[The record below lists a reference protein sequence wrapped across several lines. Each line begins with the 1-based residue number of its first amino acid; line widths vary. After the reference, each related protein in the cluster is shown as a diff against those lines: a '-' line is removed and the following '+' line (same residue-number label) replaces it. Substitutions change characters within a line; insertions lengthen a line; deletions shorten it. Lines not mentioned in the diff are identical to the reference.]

1 LPVRLGLGVSVL
13 VAVLVSYLLQSR
25 RVAQRASDLSA
36 ERQRADEKFQL
47 LFNLVPDGVLLV
59 RAADGRILEAN
70 QAYAHLVGR
79 SRDELSGRT
88 VQEMNLWASQE
99 ERTAGLERLEGEG
112 HLHEVRFG
120 IRRPDGT
127 RREGIYSA
135 SRVVLEGETCYLS
148 VIRDVHERIQMEQRL
163 AESQRL
169 EAIGR
174 LAGGIAHDFNNI
186 ITGISGYATLAQQG
200 LPDGDPRLADLAE
213 ITRASRRASDLTRQ
227 LLTFARRQLTTP
239 QLVDLGDLVRQ
250 AQGLLRHLAGETVR
264 IELALP
270 TTPVHAMIDPA
281 QFEQVLTNLTLNAC
295 HAMPHGG
302 AVQIAVTRV
311 GGTAVVSVTDRGSGI
326 APEVLPHIF
335 EPFFTTKPP
344 GSGTGLG
351 LSMVRGIVDEAGG
364 EIEVDSRLGAGST
377 FRVLLPAVDHVP
389 GEVPAEAP
397 TPTVPTGRGLILM
410 VEDEPQVRALT
421 SRVLTQLGYEVLAAE
436 DGTEA
441 LALAAAHHGPIALLL
456 TDMVMPRMGGGEL
469 VRRMREL
476 LPELPVLLMSGYSE
490 ELVAAEHP
498 DHPFLAKPFTPA
510 ELAEAVGRVLSA

>member
-1 LPVRLGLGVSVL
+1 MM
-13 VAVLVSYLLQSR
+13 VAFASLIAWIIQSR
-25 RVAQRASDLSA
+25 RQAQREADLRA

-59 RAADGRILEAN
+59 RASDGRILEAN
-70 QAYAHLVGR
+70 QAYARLVGR
-79 SRDELSGRT
+79 SREELVGRT
-88 VQEMNLWASQE
+88 MQEMQLWASQE
-99 ERTAGLERLEGEG
+99 ERTAGLELLQDEG

-120 IRRPDGT
+120 IRQPDGS

-135 SRVVLEGETCYLS
+135 SRVVIEGETCHLS
-148 VIRDVHERIQMEQRL
+148 VIRDVHERIQIEQRM

-186 ITGISGYATLAQQG
+186 ITGIAGYATLAREG
-200 LPDGDPRLADLAE
+200 LRDDDPRLADLDE
-213 ITRASRRASDLTRQ
+213 ITRAARRASDLTRQ
-227 LLTFARRQLTTP
+227 LLTFARRQVTAP

-250 AQGLLRHLAGETVR
+250 AQGLLRQLAGETVR
-264 IELALP
+264 LELALP
-270 TTPVHAMIDPA
+270 DAPVQTMIDPA

-302 AVQIAVTRV
+302 AVQIAVARV
-311 GGTAVVSVTDRGSGI
+311 GPDAVVTVSDRGSGI

-351 LSMVRGIVDEAGG
+351 LSMVRGIVEEAGG
-364 EIEVDSRLGAGST
+364 GIEVESRMGEGST
-377 FRVLLPAVDHVP
+377 FRIVLPAMDKAAA
-389 GEVPAEAP
+389 VPAEEGRAP
-397 TPTVPTGRGLILM
+397 AVPGGKGVVLM
-410 VEDEPQVRALT
+410 VEDEPQVRTLT
-421 SRVLTQLGYEVLAAE
+421 IRVLSQLGYDVLAAE
-436 DGTEA
+436 DGSEA

-476 LPELPVLLMSGYSE
+476 HPDLPVLLMSGYSE

-510 ELAEAVGRVLSA
+510 ELAEAVGRVLAG